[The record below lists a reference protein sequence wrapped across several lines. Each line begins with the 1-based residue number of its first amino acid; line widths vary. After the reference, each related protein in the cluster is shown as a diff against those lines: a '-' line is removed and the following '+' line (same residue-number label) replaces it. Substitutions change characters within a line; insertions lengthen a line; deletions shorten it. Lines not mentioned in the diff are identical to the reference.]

1 MCLAKL
7 CEVTCLVKQFKS
19 FRFDPDLY
27 ATFKA
32 LAQNNGL
39 MVTEAF
45 EKFMKTCVEGK
56 ALAFSVFAPKSAMEA
71 EARVLLA
78 WLRKGEYWYTLGN
91 DENEYSTTG
100 RLLQLL
106 SVVEDSSLRA
116 EIEEELK
123 KR

>member
-1 MCLAKL
+1 M
-7 CEVTCLVKQFKS
+7 VKQFKS
-19 FRFDPDLY
+19 FRFDPTLY
-27 ATFKA
+27 GAFKE
-32 LAQNNGL
+32 LAQSSGL

-56 ALAFSVFAPKSAMEA
+56 VLAFSVATPKSALDA

-78 WLRKGEYWYTLGN
+78 WLRKNCYWYRLGN
-91 DENEYSTTG
+91 DENEYSVKG

-106 SVVEDSSLRA
+106 SVVEDSSLKA
-116 EIEEELK
+116 EMEEELK

>member
-27 ATFKA
+27 AKFKA
-32 LAQNNGL
+32 LTQNNGL

-56 ALAFSVFAPKSAMEA
+56 VLVFSVSAPKSAMET

-78 WLRKGEYWYTLGN
+78 WLQKDRYWYTLDN
-91 DENEYSTTG
+91 DENEYSVTG

-106 SVVEDSSLRA
+106 SVVEDSSLKA

>member
-1 MCLAKL
+1 MCLAKP

-27 ATFKA
+27 AKFKE

-45 EKFMKTCVEGK
+45 EKFMKTCVESK
-56 ALAFSVFAPKSAMEA
+56 ALAFSVAAPKSAMEA

-91 DENEYSTTG
+91 NEDEYSVTG

-106 SVVEDSSLRA
+106 SVVEDASLKA